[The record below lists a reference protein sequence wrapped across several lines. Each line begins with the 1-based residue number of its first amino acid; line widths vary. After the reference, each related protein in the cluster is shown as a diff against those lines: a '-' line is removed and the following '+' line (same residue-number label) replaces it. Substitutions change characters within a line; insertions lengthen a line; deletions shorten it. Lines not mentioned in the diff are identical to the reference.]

1 MDGLKYVESTEK
13 GPCES
18 TMETKN
24 RSRKTY
30 KFIYSWTSLHFFPV
44 VPETRS
50 FADNITL
57 KPQYFDNHQIK
68 EFTSTVISITRL
80 SLLVLS
86 FRRAFTNITSITSSI
101 IVEYHHY
108 RPSPSP
114 HVTHELLLYNIPR
127 FLYYQSNFAGLGLS
141 IFGRGRLLSS
151 RDNYEKDQ
159 LLWGLVGWRSLL
171 LLCRMYDNVV
181 SSFYEIY

>member
-1 MDGLKYVESTEK
+1 MWNRPKRVHANRQRKLKIEVVRRI
-13 GPCES
+13 
-18 TMETKN
+18 N
-24 RSRKTY
+24 
-30 KFIYSWTSLHFFPV
+30 IYTHGRLPIFSLSSQKRDPLQTLH
-44 VPETRS
+44 
-50 FADNITL
+50 ITL

-68 EFTSTVISITRL
+68 EITSTVINITRL

-108 RPSPSP
+108 PPSPSP
-114 HVTHELLLYNIPR
+114 HVTHELLLYNILR

-171 LLCRMYDNVV
+171 LLYRMYDNVV